1 MPDYTTFIATEE
13 AAMHTDEF
21 EISLSRELSV
31 CKNTISRIKKTLGI
45 LERKHNKATDVFIA
59 ELSNGTLSLDHTD
72 YKGDF
77 EAWKNS
83 YDSLMQWQALEQEY
97 HAAFRMMKI

>member
-1 MPDYTTFIATEE
+1 
-13 AAMHTDEF
+13 MHTDEF

-45 LERKHNKATDVFIA
+45 LERKHNKTSEAFIE
-59 ELSNGTLSLDHTD
+59 ELLSGKLSPEPPD
-72 YKGDF
+72 YKDDC

-83 YDSLMQWQALEQEY
+83 YDSLKQWEGLEQQY
-97 HAAFRMMKI
+97 HEAYRMMKI

>member
-1 MPDYTTFIATEE
+1 
-13 AAMHTDEF
+13 MHTDEF

-45 LERKHNKATDVFIA
+45 LERKHNKTSEAFIE
-59 ELSNGTLSLDHTD
+59 ELLSGTLSPDHPE
-72 YKGDF
+72 YKDDF

-83 YDSLMQWQALEQEY
+83 CDSLKRWEELEQQY
-97 HAAFRMMKI
+97 HEAYRMMKI